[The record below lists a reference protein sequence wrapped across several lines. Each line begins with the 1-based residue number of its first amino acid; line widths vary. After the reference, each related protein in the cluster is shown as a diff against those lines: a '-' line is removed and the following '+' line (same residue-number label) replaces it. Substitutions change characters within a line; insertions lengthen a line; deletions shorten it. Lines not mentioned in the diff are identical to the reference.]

1 MGNNRSSV
9 SHTIRVPG
17 YKYDVLKGELRKGSV
32 ISKQIHPV
40 PEVEE
45 FKQRLLKRKLLKDM
59 GTHWVLNKNL
69 RTGHLMALNLHEGQL
84 IKESPY
90 KQDIIVSQT
99 DAEELKDKLPEKNI
113 CVTDSEIVMKSIRD
127 TLRFSS
133 VSIMEVNADIFT
145 HHEAD
150 TFGKEES
157 FVLKISDENVTL
169 LTPDF
174 AWARSLCSEV
184 IVCEKSG
191 CGAIGFSFKSVT
203 YRCGC
208 NAFGWKSDCTAM
220 VFSPDFGGVIQF
232 HVKPQ
237 KRGSKALHYLVAGSL
252 PTGVCCS
259 IL

>member
-1 MGNNRSSV
+1 MLLPQGRPFVFAVLIHRSPFNTVACV
-9 SHTIRVPG
+9 S
-17 YKYDVLKGELRKGSV
+17 DE
-32 ISKQIHPV
+32 
-40 PEVEE
+40 
-45 FKQRLLKRKLLKDM
+45 
-59 GTHWVLNKNL
+59 
-69 RTGHLMALNLHEGQL
+69 
-84 IKESPY
+84 
-90 KQDIIVSQT
+90 
-99 DAEELKDKLPEKNI
+99 
-113 CVTDSEIVMKSIRD
+113 
-127 TLRFSS
+127 
-133 VSIMEVNADIFT
+133 
-145 HHEAD
+145 
-150 TFGKEES
+150 
-157 FVLKISDENVTL
+157 ISDENVTL

-220 VFSPDFGGVIQF
+220 VFSPDFGGVIQC